1 MTTGT
6 IAKRQLPLVLHG
18 RLDEGQLENLC
29 ANLGLTAS
37 GSTDESIGTELGRYT
52 CQHPRFRTLT
62 DVILTLVRSGPA
74 EWTLA
79 VDVAPGSDIDSW
91 LRWVETGVRAAGLAI
106 DSRVLPP
113 SSPERTEA
121 QRRADLEEATYVI
134 EQTHRALGIRRSSE
148 STASITDRSTGA
160 PAESIIRLPAI
171 DIRRKI
177 RPDPIRPPRES
188 TGWRALDDHQVV
200 ELAVRLRS
208 LVWSWRMDDML
219 RLSAVIPWHWEPAEL
234 GSTMSDSQ
242 PSTADGYVY
251 GDGAEASCI
260 ELAVTTPGTDP
271 AQLLAAFTRMADV
284 LTETLGEPN
293 TRVSEALP
301 QACWAS
307 EKNTL
312 VLAVRRRTVALLLE
326 RHDSEHG
333 SRSKLP

>member
-1 MTTGT
+1 
-6 IAKRQLPLVLHG
+6 
-18 RLDEGQLENLC
+18 
-29 ANLGLTAS
+29 
-37 GSTDESIGTELGRYT
+37 
-52 CQHPRFRTLT
+52 
-62 DVILTLVRSGPA
+62 
-74 EWTLA
+74 
-79 VDVAPGSDIDSW
+79 
-91 LRWVETGVRAAGLAI
+91 
-106 DSRVLPP
+106 
-113 SSPERTEA
+113 
-121 QRRADLEEATYVI
+121 
-134 EQTHRALGIRRSSE
+134 
-148 STASITDRSTGA
+148 
-160 PAESIIRLPAI
+160 
-171 DIRRKI
+171 
-177 RPDPIRPPRES
+177 
-188 TGWRALDDHQVV
+188 
-200 ELAVRLRS
+200 
-208 LVWSWRMDDML
+208 MDDML